1 MGETQTATGGPR
13 TGSRGYSPSRLKT
26 AGECP
31 ARFEFS
37 YILKLPR
44 PTKASIELG
53 SWIDFVLNEAMA
65 FKRENGVPRRFTEVL
80 EIAEREWQRRIE
92 PIQDDKWELKKVT
105 KAEAKVRLAKA
116 LGEYHE
122 TWGERLKPLMIQEPL
137 IVPEGVVGPRQVY
150 GVPDLVTEDG
160 WIVDHKTK
168 GKGFFPEPEDG
179 EAPDVEK
186 AKATLS
192 RDLQL
197 GLYAMGYYAKFGK
210 PPVGIRLIGLV
221 YTKTPQVQ
229 TVEMVPTAEMVRWVQ
244 AASRRAAEVI
254 EAGKFLPN
262 PSAPFCATC
271 EYSDA
276 CTERFG
282 RAPTGKAA
290 QEETA

>member
-1 MGETQTATGGPR
+1 M
-13 TGSRGYSPSRLKT
+13 
-26 AGECP
+26 
-31 ARFEFS
+31 
-37 YILKLPR
+37 
-44 PTKASIELG
+44 KASIELG
-53 SWIDFVLNEAMA
+53 SWMDFVLNEAMA
-65 FKRENGVPRRFTEVL
+65 YKRENGVSRPFTEIL
-80 EIAEREWQRRIE
+80 EIADREWQRRIE
-92 PIQDDKWELKKVT
+92 PLPVWDLKKVT
-105 KAEAKVRLAKA
+105 KPEARIRLTKA

-168 GKGFFPEPEDG
+168 GKGFYPSAENGEDVDM
-179 EAPDVEK
+179 AK
-186 AKATLS
+186 AKALLS

-197 GLYAMGYYAKFGK
+197 GLYAMGYYAKFQK

-221 YTKTPQVQ
+221 YTKKPEVQV
-229 TVEMVPTAEMVRWVQ
+229 VEVVPTAEMVRWVQ

-254 EAGKFLPN
+254 EAGKYLPN
-262 PSAPFCATC
+262 PSAPFCSTC

-282 RAPTGKAA
+282 RAPTGKSA
-290 QEETA
+290 EETA